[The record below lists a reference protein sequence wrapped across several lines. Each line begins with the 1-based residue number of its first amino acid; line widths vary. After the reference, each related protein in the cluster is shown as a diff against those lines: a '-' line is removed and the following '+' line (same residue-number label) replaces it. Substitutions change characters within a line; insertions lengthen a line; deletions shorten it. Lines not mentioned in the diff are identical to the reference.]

1 MPKALFQFSELC
13 LAGLNL
19 KPALIFYI
27 TESSEEL
34 SIKIHS
40 RHVGKGRDYHFYV
53 FFRSNIF
60 QDRPLNTRDHI

>member
-53 FFRSNIF
+53 FSEVIYYRI
-60 QDRPLNTRDHI
+60 DH

>member
-27 TESSEEL
+27 TAFQRYFFPKFSIPKLEQDKKEERE
-34 SIKIHS
+34 KQ
-40 RHVGKGRDYHFYV
+40 K
-53 FFRSNIF
+53 
-60 QDRPLNTRDHI
+60 

>member
-27 TESSEEL
+27 SESSEEL
-34 SIKIHS
+34 SMKIHS
-40 RHVGKGRDYHFYV
+40 RHVGKGRDYHFM
-53 FFRSNIF
+53 FL
-60 QDRPLNTRDHI
+60 QK

>member
-40 RHVGKGRDYHFYV
+40 RHVDKGRDYHY
-53 FFRSNIF
+53 FFTF
-60 QDRPLNTRDHI
+60 E